1 LWVEWR
7 VNCMQA
13 GETLPEVDLMVCDM
27 NYHPE
32 QAVKVCASMLSRL
45 KRGGVLLMTMK
56 FFGTVRRRCLANCI
70 FGLWSLSHILG

>member
-1 LWVEWR
+1 MSRFAAEANVR
-7 VNCMQA
+7 D
-13 GETLPEVDLMVCDM
+13 TRSEVDLMVCDM

-32 QAVKVCASMLSRL
+32 QAVKVFASMLSRL